1 MLKKS
6 LMFISLAIL
15 MMACNSTATQEA
27 KNEKQETVQVKIAD
41 LISNTNVYAENTIK
55 VSAIVKH
62 VCEHGGKKMFL
73 INKETEET
81 IKIITGENMPAFNT
95 DLVGYKVSVT
105 GTIEKLVID
114 EAYLVE
120 WESELIA
127 AANETEEAEHNHDAE
142 EQHAEEGEH
151 KHAETG
157 SKADQAD
164 QGTHEEGM
172 KTIANYRKQISESE
186 QDFIVFYTVVCEK
199 LEKLEKIE
207 TAEKE

>member
-6 LMFISLAIL
+6 LILLCLAFLIV
-15 MMACNSTATQEA
+15 ACNTTTSKEA
-27 KNEKQETVQVKIAD
+27 KTDPVKQEIVKVEIAD
-41 LISNTNVYAENTIK
+41 LISNTKVYAENKIE
-55 VSAIVKH
+55 VNAIVNH
-62 VCEHGGKKMFL
+62 VCQHGGKKMFL

-81 IKIITGENMPAFNT
+81 IKIIPGKNMPAFNT
-95 DLVGYKVSVT
+95 DLVGHKVSVT

-127 AANETEEAEHNHDAE
+127 AKETEEEADHSEGE
-142 EQHAEEGEH
+142 TAEEGEH

-172 KTIANYRKQISESE
+172 KSIADLRKQIAESE
-186 QDFIVFYTVVCEK
+186 QNFIVFYTVVCEK
-199 LEKLEKIE
+199 LETIE
-207 TAEKE
+207 TADKE